1 MEAVHLTVNDRC
13 EPVDLEPGSTATLR
27 WRLSA
32 DGDVAGRRI
41 SACHVVVSRYARAAE
56 AGEGDV
62 WDSGML
68 STDGL
73 DGIGLDV
80 DMSPARRYWATARLR
95 DERGVWS
102 AWSQAVT
109 FGTGAGAHWNA
120 ARPIWL
126 DGRDDVGR
134 ASEDNATGW
143 AFLRGRFIL
152 PDKPIAWATLNATGA
167 STAPARQFV
176 YRMWM
181 NGAFVGCGPVF
192 PDGDDTRYDGYD
204 VTGLLSAGEN
214 VIGVVA
220 YAMSD
225 RRFSAQ
231 LDVCFEDSTMLHV
244 GTGPD
249 WRGYDGSLVYPTSP
263 TIGTWAFDAPS
274 EDLQA
279 DHYPFGF
286 ADRGFDDTDWSP
298 VAVKR
303 QFARY
308 VATPA
313 DPMGVRYVRAESLRA
328 TESGSVVADFG
339 RGWMGGI
346 RLLLD
351 VAEPLGLTVRFG
363 EELESDGTVR
373 YHLRCFNTYEDR
385 WRLTPRA
392 NGTPLETWGIRVFRY
407 VELVP
412 DRPMPDLL
420 ERLEESS
427 DALRAAALVQPR
439 SGSEGRFSSSDDT
452 LNRVWELCR
461 HTIEAFNGNI
471 YVDSWTRERAPYE
484 ADAWIQQ
491 RAHLA
496 LDDAPALGRLTVD
509 HLIANRT
516 WPTEWPF
523 YLIIA
528 VHDAWMHTGSLDQ
541 ARMRY
546 EALAALLPERYRD
559 EASGLIVKDPGE
571 SSVMD
576 GDLVDWPQSERDGYV
591 FGRVNTVINAIAS
604 RAYADMADMAA
615 ALGRP
620 LDAERWRQAAEGIRS
635 ALHRYCYDRTLGAY
649 VDGLEDAPDGCS
661 CGSCD
666 ACDACGS
673 CDACDS
679 CDGVKP
685 LLHHSL
691 HASAYALAFA
701 EPPSDRIAPLGAYL
715 RSRGMACSVYT
726 AAVYLDGLFRAG
738 LGADAVALLT
748 GSEGVR
754 TWAHMLD
761 MDAGATMEAWDAVL
775 KPNTTYSHPWAA
787 SPAALLPQG
796 LLGIRPIEPG
806 YRRFAVAVQP
816 GALAE
821 AEAELPTHAGIIGAS
836 YRVFGRSPSGLDP
849 RVEGIL
855 IKVTVPTRTEA
866 TVVLPPTQAVAPGD
880 PVCVRI
886 DDLETTVAT
895 EREEFRIADVRCV
908 PGSAVIGPI
917 GSGSHTFV
925 VNGQNAIF
933 AEPCMEG

>member
-1 MEAVHLTVNDRC
+1 MNAIDLMVDDRR
-13 EPVDLEPGSTATLR
+13 EPVDLEPGRPATLR
-27 WRLSA
+27 WRPSA
-32 DGDVAGRRI
+32 DGDGATRRI
-41 SACHVVVSRYARAAE
+41 SACHVVVSLRPEAAE

-62 WDSGML
+62 WDSGPRL
-68 STDGL
+68 TDGL
-73 DGIGLDV
+73 DGVELEV
-80 DMSPARRYWATARLR
+80 DMSPSRRYWTAVRLR
-95 DERGVWS
+95 DDDGVWS
-102 AWSQAVT
+102 DWSRAVT
-109 FGTGAGAHWNA
+109 FGTGAGARWEP

-126 DGRDDVGR
+126 DGRDDAGD
-134 ASEDNATGW
+134 AAEDNATGW

-167 STAPARQFV
+167 STAPSRQFV

-192 PDGDDTRYDGYD
+192 PTGDETRYDGYD
-204 VTGLLSAGEN
+204 VTGLLAAGEN

-220 YAMSD
+220 YAMAD
-225 RRFSAQ
+225 RRFAAQ

-249 WRGYDGSLVYPTSP
+249 WRGYDGSLAYPTSP

-274 EDLQA
+274 EDLQTGL
-279 DHYPFGF
+279 YPFGF
-286 ADRGFDDTDWSP
+286 ADRGFDDAAWTP

-303 QFARY
+303 PFARY
-308 VATPA
+308 EATPA
-313 DPMGVRYVRAESLRA
+313 DPMGVRYVQAESLRP
-328 TESGSVVADFG
+328 TESGGVVVDFG

-363 EELESDGTVR
+363 EQLEPDGTVR
-373 YHLRCFNTYEDR
+373 YHLSCFNTYEDR
-385 WRLTPRA
+385 WSLMPRA

-420 ERLEESS
+420 ERLKGSA
-427 DALRAAALVQPR
+427 DALRAAVLVQPM
-439 SGSEGRFSSSDDT
+439 SGDGRFVSSDAT

-523 YLIIA
+523 YLILA

-546 EALAALLPERYRD
+546 EGLAALLPERYRD

-571 SSVMD
+571 PSVMD

-591 FGRVNTVINAIAS
+591 FGRVNTVVNAIAS
-604 RAYADMADMAA
+604 QAYADMADMAA

-620 LDAERWRQAAEGIRS
+620 RDAERWRHAAEGIRS
-635 ALHRYCYDRTLGAY
+635 ALHRYCYDRTIGAY
-649 VDGLEDAPDGCS
+649 IDGLEDAPAGSYGSYAGS
-661 CGSCD
+661 CGSC
-666 ACDACGS
+666 GS
-673 CDACDS
+673 Y
-679 CDGVKP
+679 DGSVKP
-685 LLHHSL
+685 LRHHSL
-691 HASAYALAFA
+691 HASAYVLAFA

-738 LGADAVALLT
+738 LGADAVTLLT
-748 GSEGVR
+748 GTEDMR

-761 MDAGATMEAWDAVL
+761 VGAGATMEAWDADL

-787 SPAALLPQG
+787 SPASLLPHG

-806 YRRFAVAVQP
+806 YRRFAVMPQP
-816 GALAE
+816 GALAA
-821 AEAELPTHAGIIGAS
+821 AEAELPTRAGVIGAS
-836 YRVFGRSPSGLDP
+836 YRVFGHAPSGSDP
-849 RVEGIL
+849 RVEGIR
-855 IKVTVPTRTEA
+855 IEVTVPPRTEA
-866 TVVLPPTQAVAPGD
+866 TVVLPPIRAVAPGD
-880 PVCVRI
+880 GAHVDVDGVPTSVV
-886 DDLETTVAT
+886 T
-895 EREEFRIADVRCV
+895 ERGESRIAGVRCL
-908 PGSAVIGPI
+908 PGSVVIRRMTAGKHVVI
-917 GSGSHTFV
+917 ARMGVDASGS
-925 VNGQNAIF
+925 
-933 AEPCMEG
+933 EGLRL